1 MLRKVALLLGLCL
14 AFSVA
19 ANAQVLG
26 GDQVEVF
33 GGYSYMRFHS
43 SPNVNMNGWE
53 LSGNYKFMNWLGGMA
68 DLDGTYGSGASV
80 TTFLFGP
87 QVSFPARV
95 SPFAHVLFG
104 AAHFK
109 SGPVSDTSFALGLGV
124 GIDVRVVHGIAWR
137 LIEGDYVPTHFFGQT
152 QNNGR
157 LSTGIVL
164 RF

>member
-19 ANAQVLG
+19 ANAQLLG

-33 GGYSYMRFHS
+33 GGYSYMRLRT
-43 SPNVNMNGWE
+43 SPGANMNGWE
-53 LSGNYKFMNWLGGMA
+53 LSGNYKFMNWIGGVV

-80 TTFLFGP
+80 HSFLFGP
-87 QVSFPARV
+87 QISFPARI

-104 AAHFK
+104 GAHFS
-109 SGPVSDTSFALGLGV
+109 SGPVHDTSFAVGVGV
-124 GIDVRVVHGIAWR
+124 GIDARIVPGIAWR
-137 LIEGDYVPTHFFGQT
+137 VIEGDYVPTHFFGQT

-157 LSTGIVL
+157 LATGIVL